1 MKVHFR
7 FPSVKLRNIICHSQE
22 LVSFRLVWIAYI
34 HLFAASY
41 QHKKLL
47 TVLYIIENT
56 GLGNLLEDTILVNF

>member
-1 MKVHFR
+1 MKVHFCIP
-7 FPSVKLRNIICHSQE
+7 FDKMRNIICHSQE